1 MNLVREGLQ
10 GGGPNAYNLAEVS
23 PCGDQVHHKIAEI
36 CRSENS
42 FDPLSL
48 KREPQYSRG
57 HTLAVM
63 TAAFLLTMM
72 FANVSSFSVP
82 VQELFPS

>member
-1 MNLVREGLQ
+1 MVHFVRLILIPQLGSSVAGFFGRFLGSEGTAMQAVDSFIREGLQ

-42 FDPLSL
+42 FDP
-48 KREPQYSRG
+48 
-57 HTLAVM
+57 
-63 TAAFLLTMM
+63 
-72 FANVSSFSVP
+72 
-82 VQELFPS
+82 

>member
-1 MNLVREGLQ
+1 MDTHYVNLVREGLQ

-42 FDPLSL
+42 SDTSPSRCAAVRFPASL
-48 KREPQYSRG
+48 ARF
-57 HTLAVM
+57 A
-63 TAAFLLTMM
+63 LLIG
-72 FANVSSFSVP
+72 SIHP
-82 VQELFPS
+82 RP